1 MEDTAVQ
8 IVKDT
13 DLPLYDDDLSSMSTT
28 AKKGQ
33 TIVDED
39 IDQKIFS
46 RGLKTNIFPVYLLL
60 DIRVYL
66 TQILKIL
73 VYKCT

>member
-66 TQILKIL
+66 TQIMKIL

>member
-66 TQILKIL
+66 TQRMKIL
-73 VYKCT
+73 I